1 MPKLRARLHV
11 GLIALVAGLA
21 SCESRE
27 QSRRPEQVVT
37 TINVEHGSGALPSV
51 PFNVVLSSD
60 GTAAVW
66 RDDSDRVS
74 KMSGGEIAKGL
85 TALGA
90 GENDRLLIYAEH
102 NPPNVEMIELARRLR
117 DQGFTSVTL
126 VSPGGWV
133 PPEPG
138 SAEVADQN

>member
-1 MPKLRARLHV
+1 M
-11 GLIALVAGLA
+11 
-21 SCESRE
+21 
-27 QSRRPEQVVT
+27 T
-37 TINVEHGSGALPSV
+37 TINVEHGSGALPSA
-51 PFNVVLSSD
+51 PFNVVLASD
-60 GTAAVW
+60 GMAAVW
-66 RDDSDRVS
+66 RDDGDRIS
-74 KMSGGEIAKGL
+74 KMTKGEIPQGL

-90 GENDRLLIYAEH
+90 GRKDRLLIYAEH

-138 SAEVADQN
+138 LTEVADQN